1 MLFLVSGISPGVA
14 LLRFFRRSLH
24 ALVGYAREGEVAA
37 RRHEFYHRFGDVQ
50 GGVELLLAFF
60 HEFALER
67 RVERVDVAEVHDV
80 VFSSCKCNA

>member
-1 MLFLVSGISPGVA
+1 MA